1 MQGLAITLLSN
12 PIALLVMLGGIIV
25 VVYVQVNQAF
35 LGFLAV
41 VQGLGP
47 IATIREG
54 FRTMQSDWWQVLA
67 LLATQALILLVGLM
81 ACGFG
86 LLAAIPV
93 VTCSTASAYR
103 QLFGAGANRRLTMQ

>member
-1 MQGLAITLLSN
+1 M
-12 PIALLVMLGGIIV
+12 LVTLGGIIV

-41 VQGLGP
+41 VKGLGP
-47 IATIREG
+47 ITTIREG
-54 FRTMQSDWWQVLA
+54 FCTVRSDWWQVLG
-67 LLATQALILLVGLM
+67 LLVLQALILLLGVI

-103 QLFGAGANRRLTMQ
+103 QLFGAELDASS

>member
-1 MQGLAITLLSN
+1 MVTIS
-12 PIALLVMLGGIIV
+12 GIIV
-25 VVYVQVNQAF
+25 VVYVHVNQAF

-47 IATIREG
+47 ISTIREG
-54 FRTMQSDWWQVLA
+54 FRTVRSDWWQVLG
-67 LLATQALILLVGLM
+67 LLVLQTLILLLGVM

-93 VTCSTASAYR
+93 VACSTASAYR
-103 QLFGAGANRRLTMQ
+103 QLFSAGAETGD